1 MPIDLT
7 PYLDAIKSSLQDILR
22 SDEQAARPLY
32 AMMQY
37 HMGWVNR
44 QFQPEQADRG
54 KRLRPLLCLLA
65 CEAVGGDW
73 QRALPAAAALELVH
87 NFALIHDD
95 IEDDS
100 PERRHRTTVW
110 TVWGLAQGVNTGD
123 AMWALAR
130 MAPARLRSLGYDA
143 DTCLRV
149 CETLDAT
156 CLELCT
162 GQYLDISFETVPSI
176 SPDEYLRMVAGK
188 TAALLAAAPAI
199 GALLGG
205 ADAVG
210 VESMRA
216 FGFSLGL
223 SFQMVDDILGIWGDS
238 AVTGKPVASDVLT
251 KKKTLPVLYAWAWE
265 QERGLHDL
273 ERLYARPALT
283 AEDVPAVLALLERA
297 GALEHT
303 RERAHAYYDEAMTH
317 LAHITPPPAG
327 ASALQTLRALAAKF
341 VDRSF

>member
-1 MPIDLT
+1 MPTDLT
-7 PYLDAIKSSLQDILR
+7 QYFDAIELELKDVLR
-22 SDEQAARPLY
+22 EGEQAVGPLY

-37 HMGWVNR
+37 HMGWVNQR
-44 QFQPEQADRG
+44 FEPEPADRG
-54 KRLRPLLCLLA
+54 KRLRPLLCVLA

-73 QRALPAAAALELVH
+73 RRALPAAAALELVH
-87 NFALIHDD
+87 NFSLIHDD

-100 PERRHRTTVW
+100 SERRHRTTVW

-130 MAPARLRSLGYDA
+130 MAPSRLRARGYDA

-149 CETLDAT
+149 CEILDAT

-162 GQYLDISFETVPSI
+162 GQYLDISFEAVPSV
-176 SPDEYLRMVAGK
+176 STAEYLRMVAGK

-199 GALLGG
+199 GATLGG
-205 ADAVG
+205 ADGAA

-223 SFQMVDDILGIWGDS
+223 SFQMVDDILGIWGDP

-251 KKKTLPVLYAWAWE
+251 KKKTLPVLYAQAWE
-265 QERGLHDL
+265 LEHSQRDL
-273 ERLYARPALT
+273 ERLYARPTLT
-283 AEDVPAVLALLERA
+283 AEDIPVVLALLERA
-297 GALEHT
+297 GALAYT
-303 RERAHAYYDEAMTH
+303 RERVRAHYDEAMAH
-317 LAHITPPPAG
+317 LAQVTPPPAG
-327 ASALQTLRALAAKF
+327 APALEALRTLASGL
-341 VDRSF
+341 VDRSH